1 MAGDGFEVVL
11 SELGDA
17 AAAYKT
23 QNDSVQQALA
33 RFRAAADLPR
43 SAFGNMSESAR
54 LAAQYQEFLGQV
66 TNDVTKLHQTLL
78 GGAAALA
85 AAKAKY
91 VVAEDLVLL
100 YLEYLKQGGPQ
111 IPEQDK

>member
-23 QNDSVQQALA
+23 QSDSVQQALT

-43 SAFGNMSESAR
+43 SAFGNMSESAQ
-54 LAAQYQEFLGQV
+54 LASKYQEFFSQV
-66 TNDVTKLHQTLL
+66 TQDVTKLRQTLL
-78 GGAAALA
+78 SGAVALSAARA
-85 AAKAKY
+85 QY
-91 VVAEDLVLL
+91 IVAEDLVRL
-100 YLEYLKQGGPQ
+100 YLEYLKQGGPP
-111 IPEQDK
+111 IPQQDK